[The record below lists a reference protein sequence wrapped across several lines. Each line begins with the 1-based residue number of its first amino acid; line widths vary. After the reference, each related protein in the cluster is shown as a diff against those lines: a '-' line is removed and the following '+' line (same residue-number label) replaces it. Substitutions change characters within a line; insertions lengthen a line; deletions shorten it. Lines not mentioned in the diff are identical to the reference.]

1 MGLMLDTAQVFTN
14 ERNEVVFAD
23 RNFYRLLR
31 REDTESLIGER
42 LHRALGLPDDGTLG
56 FLRQVF
62 DDGFIRDTVLEFND
76 RRGMRVRVTATGRT
90 ATDDR
95 GNFIGANLELWGAVT
110 VLTSSSAD
118 EEEIIEE
125 IPAQIPATTEIGIV
139 QGYLVAQM
147 TALYVMLMRSLG
159 QRVCDR
165 MDEAVTK
172 AAKRAGVAANMR
184 QGLLDLDIDGEDV
197 AAYPALLEAA
207 MHHASDMIG
216 ARFVDR
222 EMKCVDDRMDER
234 TLGLARLYG
243 FTTA

>member
-1 MGLMLDTAQVFTN
+1 MGLMLDTAQVYTN

-42 LHRALGLPDDGTLG
+42 LHRALGLPDDGSLG

-62 DDGFIRDTVLEFND
+62 DDGYIRDTVLEFSD
-76 RRGMRVRVTATGRT
+76 RRGRRVRVTATGRT

-95 GNFIGANLELWGAVT
+95 GNYIGANLELWGAVT
-110 VLTSSSAD
+110 VLTSDVGS
-118 EEEIIEE
+118 EEVIEE
-125 IPAQIPATTEIGIV
+125 LPAQMPASTEIGIV

-165 MDEAVTK
+165 LDEAVTK
-172 AAKRAGVAANMR
+172 AAKRAGAAVTMHK
-184 QGLLDLDIDGEDV
+184 GLLNLDIDGEDV

-207 MHHASDMIG
+207 VLHASEMIG
-216 ARFVDR
+216 PRFVER
-222 EMKCVDDRMDER
+222 EMKCVDDRLDER
-234 TLGLARLYG
+234 TRTLAGLYGLAIS
-243 FTTA
+243 

>member
-42 LHRALGLPDDGTLG
+42 LYRALGLPDDGSLG
-56 FLRQVF
+56 FLREVF
-62 DDGFIRDTVLEFND
+62 DDGYIRDTVLEFQD

-90 ATDDR
+90 AKDDR

-110 VLTSSSAD
+110 VLTGNTDA
-118 EEEIIEE
+118 EEIIEE

-139 QGYLVAQM
+139 QGYFVAQM

-172 AAKRAGVAANMR
+172 AAKRAGVSVTMSK
-184 QGLLDLDIDGEDV
+184 GLLDLDVDGEDV
-197 AAYPALLEAA
+197 VAYPALLGAA
-207 MHHASDMIG
+207 VSHASDMIG
-216 ARFVDR
+216 PRFVER
-222 EMKCVDDRMDER
+222 EMKCVEDRMDER
-234 TLGLARLYG
+234 TRSLAGFYGLM
-243 FTTA
+243 TA